1 MGGTHSPLGGNTF
14 PPSDGDAFGHLTCG
28 EDGQR
33 QATKGGTQSPPT
45 PPLTT
50 PSTPAAPHDEDSPA
64 PLTPVGG
71 GQQQQNDDLADA
83 AAFLEQLPHPWT
95 IGPVTAKAMAPD
107 LLQAID
113 SQGWDLDDELT
124 AKLTEN
130 PDGIRSYPPILRR
143 RIGDLPKRIRKPPHV
158 PSQLPP
164 WCGECADGN
173 RVAAQQGHLRKL
185 YDANGNGRPCP
196 KCHPTQTSHAA

>member
-1 MGGTHSPLGGNTF
+1 
-14 PPSDGDAFGHLTCG
+14 
-28 EDGQR
+28 
-33 QATKGGTQSPPT
+33 
-45 PPLTT
+45 
-50 PSTPAAPHDEDSPA
+50 
-64 PLTPVGG
+64 
-71 GQQQQNDDLADA
+71 
-83 AAFLEQLPHPWT
+83 
-95 IGPVTAKAMAPD
+95 MAPD

-113 SQGWDLDDELT
+113 SQGWDLDHELT

-143 RIGDLPKRIRKPPHV
+143 RIGDLPKRIRKPAPV
-158 PSQLPP
+158 PDHLPP

-185 YDANGNGRPCP
+185 FDADGNGRPCP